1 MRSRVLLAFCAI
13 LGLMVWSLAADDTKD
28 DKDKKASQDKNK
40 KKETV
45 AKPMTD
51 RQKRAAE
58 ERLRKELASPYN
70 KWLDED
76 VRYIISDEE
85 RTAFKRL
92 QTDDEREAF
101 IEQFWLRRDPTPDT
115 EENEFK
121 EEHYRRIAWA
131 NDRFA
136 SGLPGWKTDRG
147 MIYIKFGPPD
157 ENDSHTSGGP
167 GPRDIEEGGGQTT
180 FFPYERWRYRYLD
193 CCGSDVVIEFVDTSL
208 TNEYHITMDP
218 SEKDA
223 LQRVPGAGLTIS
235 EQLGLSTQA
244 QRFTRMDG
252 NSLGTGS
259 QPLPASMDE
268 FNRLNQF
275 ANLQKAPEIKFKDLE
290 SVVQSTIKYNL
301 LPMKVQVAYF
311 PLTSSLVTTN
321 LTIQFERKDL
331 QYKQKDGVAEGA
343 VNILAHIETQTHRQ
357 VIHPIEEVVTIPP
370 VPAEML
376 QQASQGSAIYQ
387 KQLSLVP
394 GVYRL
399 TVAAKDVVG
408 GNTTTYEQR
417 IDVPRFEDDQLAMST
432 LVLADE
438 IEKLPINSIGTGQF
452 VIGASKVRPRV
463 NTKFRRDEKVGIYLQ
478 VYNFQLDALTHKPDG
493 EVQYQVVKN
502 GTNETVLDF
511 TESLAQ
517 LTGGASQMVIQ
528 KLLPLQNFAP
538 GDYTLKMKVMDKARN
553 QTLTPSAT
561 FTVL

>member
-1 MRSRVLLAFCAI
+1 VLLAFCTLLA
-13 LGLMVWSLAADDTKD
+13 LVVGSRAADDSND
-28 DKDKKASQDKNK
+28 DKKASQDKSK
-40 KKETV
+40 QKKETV
-45 AKPMTD
+45 AKPMTE

-58 ERLRKELASPYN
+58 ERLRKELESPYK

-76 VRYIISDEE
+76 VRWIISDEE

-92 QTDDEREAF
+92 LTDDEREAF

-136 SGLPGWKTDRG
+136 SGVPGWKTDRG

-157 ENDSHTSGGP
+157 ENDSHTSGGN
-167 GPRDIEEGGGQTT
+167 GPRDIEEGGGDTT
-180 FFPYERWRYRYLD
+180 FYPYERWRYRYLE
-193 CCGSDVVIEFVDTSL
+193 CCGSDVTIEFVDTSM
-208 TNEYHITMDP
+208 TNEYHMTMDP

-223 LQRVPGAGLTIS
+223 LQNIPGAGLTLS
-235 EQLGLSTQA
+235 EQMGLSNKTD
-244 QRFTRMDG
+244 RFTRMDG
-252 NSLGTGS
+252 NSLGTGGT
-259 QPLPASMDE
+259 PLPASMDQ
-268 FNRLNQF
+268 FTRLQQF

-290 SVVQSTIKYNL
+290 SLIQSTIKYNL
-301 LPMKVQVAYF
+301 LPMKVQMAYF

-331 QYKQKDGVAEGA
+331 QYKQKDGVAEGS
-343 VNILAHIETQTHRQ
+343 VNIYAKIETLTRRQ

-376 QQASQGSAIYQ
+376 QQATQGSAIYQ

-432 LVLADE
+432 LVLADD
-438 IEKLPINSIGTGQF
+438 IQKLPTNSIGTGQF

-463 NTKFRRDEKVGIYLQ
+463 NTRFRRDEKVGIYLQ
-478 VYNFQLDALTHKPDG
+478 VYNFELDALTHKPDG
-493 EVQYQVVKN
+493 EVEYEVTKN
-502 GTNETVLDF
+502 DTNEKVFDF
-511 TESLAQ
+511 SEDLTK
-517 LTGGASQMVIQ
+517 LTGGAAQMIIE

-538 GDYTLKMKVMDKARN
+538 GDYTLKMKVMDKKRN
-553 QTLTPSAT
+553 QTLTPTAT